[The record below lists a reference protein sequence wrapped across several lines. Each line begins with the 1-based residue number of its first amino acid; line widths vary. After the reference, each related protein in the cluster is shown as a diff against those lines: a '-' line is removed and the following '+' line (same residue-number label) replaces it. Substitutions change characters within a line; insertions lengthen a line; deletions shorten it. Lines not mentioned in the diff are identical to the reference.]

1 MMPIK
6 VLMSVLRDC
15 TGRSISSIVKEL
27 VFNYIS
33 RGKKKKDRLIPRT
46 LKRSKRVRDCLKCEC
61 LHY

>member
-33 RGKKKKDRLIPRT
+33 RGKKKGQAYTQNIEK
-46 LKRSKRVRDCLKCEC
+46 K
-61 LHY
+61 

>member
-27 VFNYIS
+27 VFNHIS
-33 RGKKKKDRLIPRT
+33 RGKKKKGQAYTQNIE
-46 LKRSKRVRDCLKCEC
+46 KK
-61 LHY
+61 